1 MASLIAIILAAVLTQ
16 NFITSKTY
24 GICPFLGVSKKTSS
38 AAGMG
43 IAVTLVM
50 VLATLVTYPIYTYVM
65 VPLKIEFLEIIFFIF
80 IIASLV
86 QMLEAILRKIS
97 PSLYNA
103 MGVYLPLITTNCAV
117 LGVTELFTTA
127 TLTTDGKLDLGLLS
141 NIVKGVSETATM
153 NIGWALLYALF
164 AGIGFTVV
172 MVIMSGMRERLNN
185 YKLPKAVSGFPIAMV
200 TACFICMAFMVFT
213 YI

>member
-1 MASLIAIILAAVLTQ
+1 MGTFIAIVLAAVLTN
-16 NFITSKTY
+16 NFITVKTL

-65 VPLKIEFLEIIFFIF
+65 VPLGIGFLEIIFFIF

-86 QMLEAILRKIS
+86 QMLEKIIQKIS
-97 PSLYNA
+97 PTLYET
-103 MGVYLPLITTNCAV
+103 MGIYLPLITTNCAV
-117 LGVTELFTTA
+117 LGVTEMFAIAEMKDGHLF
-127 TLTTDGKLDLGLLS
+127 LGFLKDV
-141 NIVKGVSETATM
+141 IGGVGDSVMM
-153 NIGWALLYALF
+153 NMGWALLYALF
-164 AGIGFTVV
+164 AGIGFTLV
-172 MVIMSGMRERLNN
+172 MVIMSGMREKLNC
-185 YKLPKAVSGFPIAMV
+185 YKTPKAIAGFPIAMV
-200 TACFICMAFMVFT
+200 TAAFICMAFMVFT

>member
-1 MASLIAIILAAVLTQ
+1 MATFIAIVLAAVLTN
-16 NFITSKTY
+16 NFITAKTY

-38 AAGMG
+38 ATGMG

-50 VLATLVTYPIYTYVM
+50 VIATLVTYPIYTYVM

-86 QMLEAILRKIS
+86 QMLEVIIKKIS

-117 LGVTELFTTA
+117 LGVTELVIGDMSA
-127 TLTTDGKLDLGLLS
+127 VLGE
-141 NIVKGVSETATM
+141 GVAM
-153 NIGWALLYALF
+153 NMGWAVLYALF
-164 AGIGFTVV
+164 AGLGFTLV
-172 MVIMSGMRERLNN
+172 MIIMSGMREKLNC
-185 YKLPKAVSGFPIAMV
+185 YKLPKAVAGFPIAMV
-200 TACFICMAFMVFT
+200 TATFICMAFMVFN
-213 YI
+213 YISI